1 MTTKYARGTRAFGFC
16 DRCQFRY
23 PLGELVFQVFA
34 QKITKI
40 RVCSE
45 CLDVDHPQLML
56 GRIPI
61 NDPIALRDPR
71 PPLDYDPSIYI
82 EVALGVALLTD
93 SGIPI
98 LIERFTYDPSIY
110 IEVALGVPLLTD
122 GGSPIL
128 IERTA

>member
-1 MTTKYARGTRAFGFC
+1 
-16 DRCQFRY
+16 
-23 PLGELVFQVFA
+23 LGELVFQPFA

-71 PPLDYDPSIYI
+71 PPLDYDPSNYDTSIYI
-82 EVALGVALLTD
+82 ENALGIALQTD

-98 LIERFTYDPSIY
+98 LIEIYDPSIY
-110 IEVALGVPLLTD
+110 IEAALGIPLLTD
-122 GGSPIL
+122 GGAPIL
-128 IERTA
+128 IERSA